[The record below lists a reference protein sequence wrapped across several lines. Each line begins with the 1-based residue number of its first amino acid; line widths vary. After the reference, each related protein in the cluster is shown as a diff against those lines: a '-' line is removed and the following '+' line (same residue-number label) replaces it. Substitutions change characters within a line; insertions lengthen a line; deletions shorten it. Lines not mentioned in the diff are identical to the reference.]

1 MTELCLYIITIHNN
15 MKTFLKNLLVRA
27 RELQP
32 YIQYTRR
39 TAHTPAHKIEVQI
52 YYVSWFWRLYMFD
65 SLAELIRLRCTRAT
79 ASCTADMARGR
90 ANDQRGGVYH
100 NIKFYYWGM
109 GFYTL
114 TANQKRTCMH
124 LQIDTISMEELNS
137 TMQDVNYQ
145 INTTIHYF
153 I

>member
-1 MTELCLYIITIHNN
+1 MTELCLYIITIRNN

-79 ASCTADMARGR
+79 ASCTADMARD
-90 ANDQRGGVYH
+90 APT
-100 NIKFYYWGM
+100 IKGAE
-109 GFYTL
+109 YT
-114 TANQKRTCMH
+114 
-124 LQIDTISMEELNS
+124 TILNS
-137 TMQDVNYQ
+137 IIGGWASTHLPLIRSALACICRSIQSAWRS
-145 INTTIHYF
+145 
-153 I
+153 